1 MNKILVLTVIALIL
15 LTVTAAAADFHAGGY
30 DDSCV
35 LCQVNHLPLESIVTP
50 FYLPA
55 ECLVTW
61 WKACEFSRVPLDQP
75 YHIETG
81 RSPPPSC

>member
-1 MNKILVLTVIALIL
+1 MNKILVLTVIALII

-30 DDSCV
+30 DASCV
-35 LCQVNHLPLESIVTP
+35 LCLVNHLPLEGIVTP

-61 WKACEFSRVPLDQP
+61 WAASEFPRTPIDQP
-75 YHIETG
+75 YHIVPG